1 MDDRRSENVMRY
13 LQAIH
18 QRQDLRCRTLILVG
32 DQSPFYHDSLHM
44 SDTMNRRYN
53 ALIEVR
59 FDLQCVSLM
68 MRTHHG
74 RCDFF

>member
-1 MDDRRSENVMRY
+1 MRY

-18 QRQDLRCRTLILVG
+18 QRQDLTENLKNLRCRTLILVG